1 MTSRHSETPR
11 NRKRPWATLPVRK
24 PLAVIVA
31 LFSAL
36 LIAYHTIQKGD
47 IPPNI
52 LTLTQT
58 IILTF
63 GGGYLASSTIEAPH
77 PKKPETEGEE

>member
-1 MTSRHSETPR
+1 MTSRHSG
-11 NRKRPWATLPVRK
+11 NRKRSWATLPVRK

-52 LTLTQT
+52 LALTQT
-58 IILTF
+58 FILTF
-63 GGGYLASSTIEAPH
+63 GGGYLASSTIEATN

>member
-36 LIAYHTIQKGD
+36 LIAYHTFLKTD
-47 IPPNI
+47 IKPNI
-52 LTLTQT
+52 LALTQT

-63 GGGYLASSTIEAPH
+63 GGGYLASSTIETTH
-77 PKKPETEGEE
+77 HKKPEKEGEE

>member
-36 LIAYHTIQKGD
+36 LIVYHTIQKGD

-63 GGGYLASSTIEAPH
+63 GGGYLASSTIEATH